1 MDINELRN
9 IVNLNLNFDV
19 LKNDEKKHLEE
30 LIYKTIPKEEKIWKP
45 DFDEEYFFIN
55 DKVLCQKET
64 WDGIYL
70 NDTSEETIDKNRYNI
85 GNCFKTKEK
94 CESIIEKLKIRA
106 ELKRFAEQHN
116 DIIEWCDTS
125 IPKYEITY
133 DHNTGQL
140 FVMSEYDLKR
150 MHGIYFSSDFIAQL
164 AIETIG
170 EERIKNYLF
179 N

>member
-30 LIYKTIPKEEKIWKP
+30 LIYKTIPKEERIWKP
-45 DFDEEYFFIN
+45 DFDEGYFFIN
-55 DKVLCQKET
+55 SNGRREEGF
-64 WDGIYL
+64 WDGTIYS
-70 NDTSEETIDKNRYNI
+70 NDNSEETIDENRYNI

-94 CESIIEKLKIRA
+94 CESIIEKLKIRT

-133 DHNTGQL
+133 DHSTGKL

-164 AIETIG
+164 AIGTIG
-170 EERIKNYLF
+170 EERIKKLF
-179 N
+179 V

>member
-94 CESIIEKLKIRA
+94 CESIIEKLKI
-106 ELKRFAEQHN
+106 
-116 DIIEWCDTS
+116 
-125 IPKYEITY
+125 
-133 DHNTGQL
+133 
-140 FVMSEYDLKR
+140 
-150 MHGIYFSSDFIAQL
+150 
-164 AIETIG
+164 
-170 EERIKNYLF
+170 
-179 N
+179 